1 MLFLKKI
8 SPHKYILAILGLAF
22 VLRVVGIGYGLPSLY
37 NSDEPTIVSQAL
49 SFGAKKSLEPTFLQY
64 PTLYFYFLFFIY
76 GIYFGIGFVLG
87 IFNSALDFGTSFFLD
102 PSGLFLV
109 GRFLSVVLGIFSVW
123 LVFRLGQRFF
133 SKNVALFASLIL
145 SLSFIHVSRSHW
157 ILIEAGLGL
166 MCAWALYLILKYY
179 EKPTI
184 KANVF
189 AGLVC
194 GLAISTKYNAGFIFF
209 PLLLSS
215 ILVYKKDFAKL
226 FMNLGLS
233 VVTLVSGFLLGS
245 PYWVFS
251 FSSFFNSTFKYTFSH
266 VTHGVVGHITD
277 IPFVWPFWELV
288 ANDWTVG
295 FLLIAGFV
303 YVLFAKEKKQILL
316 VSFAL
321 PTFLYVGTWSS
332 ADVHYLIPIFPAL
345 VILAAVFLNDI
356 LAYIR
361 NRNLKI
367 LFATLLFILPLAKIL
382 YYDFGLTQKDTRAFA
397 EKWFESNVSGG
408 SIIGYENYVYGPNL
422 FDPARFFKNKTQS
435 QYLPLELR
443 ERLVEES
450 LRRKTYNLFNFRK
463 DVKRAGLSENIK
475 FKNPYFRELLLNRL
489 PKLSTLKKQ
498 GVEYII
504 ASSDTYQPYF
514 KKRPPKKGTP
524 VWLSFQNGRAFY
536 QSVFTSEELVL
547 LREFQPE
554 FPNLGPTIKIYKFKS
569 EGNESSNQQ

>member
-1 MLFLKKI
+1 MQFFSKI
-8 SPHKYILAILGLAF
+8 SPHKYIFAILGLAF
-22 VLRVVGIGYGLPSLY
+22 ALRFVGIWYGLPSLY

-49 SFGAKKSLEPTFLQY
+49 SFGTRKSLEPTFLQY

-87 IFNSALDFGTSFFLD
+87 IFNSILDFGASFFLD
-102 PSGLFLV
+102 PGGLFLV
-109 GRFLSVVLGIFSVW
+109 GRFLSVVLGTFSVW
-123 LVFRLGQRFF
+123 VIFRLGQRFF
-133 SKNVALFASLIL
+133 SKNVALISSLIL
-145 SLSFIHVSRSHW
+145 AVSFIHVSRSHW
-157 ILIEAGLGL
+157 ILVEAGLGL

-194 GLAISTKYNAGFIFF
+194 GLAISTKYNAGFILI

-215 ILVYKKDFAKL
+215 IFIYKKNVPKL
-226 FMNLGLS
+226 FKNLCLS

-245 PYWVFS
+245 PYWIFS
-251 FSSFFNSTFKYTFSH
+251 FSSFFDSTFKYTFSH

-288 ANDWTVG
+288 SNDWTLG

-303 YVLFAKEKKQILL
+303 YVLFTKEKKQILL

-321 PTFLYVGTWSS
+321 PTFLYVGSWSS

-345 VILAAVFLNDI
+345 VLLAAVFLNDI
-356 LAYIR
+356 LRSIR

-367 LFATLLFILPLAKIL
+367 LFVILLFGLPFAKIL
-382 YYDFGLTQKDTRAFA
+382 YYDFVLTQKDTRAFA
-397 EKWFESNVSGG
+397 EDWFESNVAAG
-408 SIIGYENYVYGPNL
+408 SVIGYENYVYGPNL
-422 FDPARFFKNKTQS
+422 FDPARFFKNKAHS
-435 QYLPLELR
+435 QFLPLELR
-443 ERLVEES
+443 ERLVEAS

-498 GVEYII
+498 GVEFII
-504 ASSDTYQPYF
+504 ASSDTYQHYF

-536 QSVFTSEELVL
+536 QSIFTSDELVL
-547 LREFQPE
+547 VKEFQPE
-554 FPNLGPTIKIYKFKS
+554 FPNLGPTIKIYKFKV
-569 EGNESSNQQ
+569 E

>member
-1 MLFLKKI
+1 MQFFSKI
-8 SPHKYILAILGLAF
+8 SPHKYIFAILGLAF
-22 VLRVVGIGYGLPSLY
+22 ALRFVGIWYGLPSLY

-49 SFGAKKSLEPTFLQY
+49 SFGTRKSLEPTFLQY

-87 IFNSALDFGTSFFLD
+87 IFNSILDFGASFFLD
-102 PSGLFLV
+102 PGGLFLV
-109 GRFLSVVLGIFSVW
+109 GRFLSVVLGTFSVW
-123 LVFRLGQRFF
+123 VIFRLGQRFF
-133 SKNVALFASLIL
+133 SKNVALISSLIL
-145 SLSFIHVSRSHW
+145 AVSFIHVSRSHW

-194 GLAISTKYNAGFIFF
+194 GLAISTKYNAGFILI

-215 ILVYKKDFAKL
+215 IFIYKKNVPKL
-226 FMNLGLS
+226 FKNLCLS

-245 PYWVFS
+245 PYWIFS
-251 FSSFFNSTFKYTFSH
+251 FSSFFDSTFKYTFSH

-277 IPFVWPFWELV
+277 MPFVWPFWELV
-288 ANDWTVG
+288 SNDWTLG

-303 YVLFAKEKKQILL
+303 YVLFTKEKKQILL

-321 PTFLYVGTWSS
+321 PTFLYVGSWSS

-345 VILAAVFLNDI
+345 VLLAAVFLNDI
-356 LAYIR
+356 LRSIR

-367 LFATLLFILPLAKIL
+367 LFVILLFGLPFAKIL
-382 YYDFGLTQKDTRAFA
+382 YYDFVLTQKDTRAFA
-397 EKWFESNVSGG
+397 EDWFESNVAAG
-408 SIIGYENYVYGPNL
+408 SVIGYENYVYGPNL
-422 FDPARFFKNKTQS
+422 FDPARFFKNKAHS
-435 QYLPLELR
+435 QFLPLELR
-443 ERLVEES
+443 ERLVEAS

-498 GVEYII
+498 GVEFII
-504 ASSDTYQPYF
+504 ASSDTYQHYF
-514 KKRPPKKGTP
+514 KKRPPKRGTP

-536 QSVFTSEELVL
+536 QSIFTSEELVL
-547 LREFQPE
+547 VKEFQPE
-554 FPNLGPTIKIYKFKS
+554 FPNLGPTIKIYKFKV
-569 EGNESSNQQ
+569 E

>member
-1 MLFLKKI
+1 MQFFSKI
-8 SPHKYILAILGLAF
+8 SPHKYIFAILGLAF
-22 VLRVVGIGYGLPSLY
+22 ALRFVGIWYGLPSLY

-49 SFGAKKSLEPTFLQY
+49 SFGTRKSLEPTFLQY

-76 GIYFGIGFVLG
+76 GIYFGIGFALG
-87 IFNSALDFGTSFFLD
+87 IFNSILDFGASFFLD
-102 PSGLFLV
+102 PGGLFLV
-109 GRFLSVVLGIFSVW
+109 GRFLSVVLGTFSVW
-123 LVFRLGQRFF
+123 VIFRLGQRFF
-133 SKNVALFASLIL
+133 SKNVALISSLIL
-145 SLSFIHVSRSHW
+145 AVSFIHVSRSHW

-194 GLAISTKYNAGFIFF
+194 GLAISTKYNAGFILI

-215 ILVYKKDFAKL
+215 IFIYKKNVPKL
-226 FMNLGLS
+226 FKNLCLS

-245 PYWVFS
+245 PYWIFS
-251 FSSFFNSTFKYTFSH
+251 FSSFFDSTFKYTFSH

-288 ANDWTVG
+288 SNDWTLG

-303 YVLFAKEKKQILL
+303 YVLFTKEKKQILL

-321 PTFLYVGTWSS
+321 PTFLYVGSWSS

-345 VILAAVFLNDI
+345 VLLAAVFLNDI
-356 LAYIR
+356 LRSIR

-367 LFATLLFILPLAKIL
+367 LFVILLFGLPFAKIL
-382 YYDFGLTQKDTRAFA
+382 YYDFVLTQKDTRAFA
-397 EKWFESNVSGG
+397 EDWFESNVAAG
-408 SIIGYENYVYGPNL
+408 SVIGYENYVYGPNL
-422 FDPARFFKNKTQS
+422 FDPARFFKNKAHS
-435 QYLPLELR
+435 QFLPLELR
-443 ERLVEES
+443 ERLVEAS

-498 GVEYII
+498 GVEFII
-504 ASSDTYQPYF
+504 ASSDTYQHYF

-536 QSVFTSEELVL
+536 QSIFTSDELVL
-547 LREFQPE
+547 VKEFQPE
-554 FPNLGPTIKIYKFKS
+554 FPNLGPTIKIYKFKV
-569 EGNESSNQQ
+569 E

>member
-1 MLFLKKI
+1 MQFFSKI
-8 SPHKYILAILGLAF
+8 SPHKYIFAILGLAF
-22 VLRVVGIGYGLPSLY
+22 ALRFVGIWYGLPSLY

-49 SFGAKKSLEPTFLQY
+49 SFGTRKSLEPTFLQY

-87 IFNSALDFGTSFFLD
+87 IFNSILDFGASFFLD
-102 PSGLFLV
+102 PGGLFLV
-109 GRFLSVVLGIFSVW
+109 GRFLSVVLGTFSVW
-123 LVFRLGQRFF
+123 VIFRLGQRFF
-133 SKNVALFASLIL
+133 SKNVALISSLIL
-145 SLSFIHVSRSHW
+145 AVSFIHVSRSHW

-194 GLAISTKYNAGFIFF
+194 GLAISTKYNAGFILI

-215 ILVYKKDFAKL
+215 IFIYKKNVPKL
-226 FMNLGLS
+226 FKNLCLS

-245 PYWVFS
+245 PYWIFS
-251 FSSFFNSTFKYTFSH
+251 FSSFFDSTFKYTFSH

-277 IPFVWPFWELV
+277 MPFVWPFWELV
-288 ANDWTVG
+288 ANDWTLG

-303 YVLFAKEKKQILL
+303 YVLFTKEKKQILL

-321 PTFLYVGTWSS
+321 PTFLYVGSWSS

-345 VILAAVFLNDI
+345 VLLAAVFLNDI
-356 LAYIR
+356 LRSIR

-367 LFATLLFILPLAKIL
+367 LFVILLFGLPFAKIL
-382 YYDFGLTQKDTRAFA
+382 YYDFVLTQKDTRAFA
-397 EKWFESNVSGG
+397 EDWFESNVAAG
-408 SIIGYENYVYGPNL
+408 SVIGYENYVYGPNL
-422 FDPARFFKNKTQS
+422 FDPARFFKNKAHS
-435 QYLPLELR
+435 QFLPLELR
-443 ERLVEES
+443 ERLVEAS

-498 GVEYII
+498 GVEFII
-504 ASSDTYQPYF
+504 ASSDTYQHYF

-536 QSVFTSEELVL
+536 QSIFTSDELVL
-547 LREFQPE
+547 VKEFQPE
-554 FPNLGPTIKIYKFKS
+554 FPNLGPTIKIYKFKV
-569 EGNESSNQQ
+569 E

>member
-1 MLFLKKI
+1 MQFFSKI
-8 SPHKYILAILGLAF
+8 SPHKYIFAILGLAF
-22 VLRVVGIGYGLPSLY
+22 ALRFVGIWYGLPSLY

-49 SFGAKKSLEPTFLQY
+49 SFGTRKSLEPTFLQY

-87 IFNSALDFGTSFFLD
+87 IFNSILDFGASFFLD
-102 PSGLFLV
+102 PGGLFLV
-109 GRFLSVVLGIFSVW
+109 GRFLSVVLGTFSVW
-123 LVFRLGQRFF
+123 VIFRLGQRFF
-133 SKNVALFASLIL
+133 STNVALISSLIL
-145 SLSFIHVSRSHW
+145 AVSFIHVSRSHW

-194 GLAISTKYNAGFIFF
+194 GLAISTKYNAGFILI

-215 ILVYKKDFAKL
+215 IFIYKKNVQKL
-226 FMNLGLS
+226 FKNLCLS

-245 PYWVFS
+245 PYWIFS
-251 FSSFFNSTFKYTFSH
+251 FSSFFDSTFKYTFSH

-277 IPFVWPFWELV
+277 MPFVWPFWELV
-288 ANDWTVG
+288 SNDWTLG
-295 FLLIAGFV
+295 FLLIAGFI
-303 YVLFAKEKKQILL
+303 YVLFTKEKKQILL

-321 PTFLYVGTWSS
+321 PTFLYVGSWSS

-345 VILAAVFLNDI
+345 VLLAAVFLNDI
-356 LAYIR
+356 LRSIR

-367 LFATLLFILPLAKIL
+367 LFVILLFGLPFAKIL
-382 YYDFGLTQKDTRAFA
+382 YYDFVLTQKDTRAFA
-397 EKWFESNVSGG
+397 EDWFESNVAAG
-408 SIIGYENYVYGPNL
+408 SVIGYENYVYGPNL
-422 FDPARFFKNKTQS
+422 FDPARFFKNKAHS
-435 QYLPLELR
+435 QFLPLELR
-443 ERLVEES
+443 ERLVEAS

-498 GVEYII
+498 GVEFII
-504 ASSDTYQPYF
+504 ASSDTYQHYF

-536 QSVFTSEELVL
+536 QSIFTSEELVL
-547 LREFQPE
+547 VKEFQPE
-554 FPNLGPTIKIYKFKS
+554 FPNLGPTIKIYKFKV
-569 EGNESSNQQ
+569 E

>member
-1 MLFLKKI
+1 MQFFSKI
-8 SPHKYILAILGLAF
+8 SPDKYIFAILGLAF
-22 VLRVVGIGYGLPSLY
+22 ALRFVGIWYGLPSLY

-49 SFGAKKSLEPTFLQY
+49 SFGTRKSLEPTFLQY

-87 IFNSALDFGTSFFLD
+87 IFNSILDFGASFFLD
-102 PSGLFLV
+102 PGGLFLV
-109 GRFLSVVLGIFSVW
+109 GRFLSVVLGTFSVW
-123 LVFRLGQRFF
+123 VIFRLGQRFF
-133 SKNVALFASLIL
+133 SKNVALISSLIL
-145 SLSFIHVSRSHW
+145 AVSFIHVSRSHW
-157 ILIEAGLGL
+157 ILVEAGLGL

-194 GLAISTKYNAGFIFF
+194 GLAISTKYNAGFILI

-215 ILVYKKDFAKL
+215 IFIYKKNVPKL
-226 FMNLGLS
+226 FKNLCLS

-245 PYWVFS
+245 PYWIFS
-251 FSSFFNSTFKYTFSH
+251 FSSFFDSTFKYTFSH

-288 ANDWTVG
+288 SNDWTLG

-303 YVLFAKEKKQILL
+303 YVLFTKEKKQILL

-321 PTFLYVGTWSS
+321 PTFLYVGSWSS

-345 VILAAVFLNDI
+345 VLLAAVFLNDI
-356 LAYIR
+356 LRSIR

-367 LFATLLFILPLAKIL
+367 LFVILLFGLPFAKIL
-382 YYDFGLTQKDTRAFA
+382 YYDFVLTQKDTRAFA
-397 EKWFESNVSGG
+397 EDWFESNVAAG
-408 SIIGYENYVYGPNL
+408 SVIGYENYVYGPNL
-422 FDPARFFKNKTQS
+422 FDPARFFKNKAHS
-435 QYLPLELR
+435 QFLPLELR
-443 ERLVEES
+443 ERLVEAS

-498 GVEYII
+498 GVEFII
-504 ASSDTYQPYF
+504 ASSDTYQHYF

-536 QSVFTSEELVL
+536 QSIFTSDELVL
-547 LREFQPE
+547 VKEFQPE
-554 FPNLGPTIKIYKFKS
+554 FPNLGPTIKIYKFKV
-569 EGNESSNQQ
+569 E

>member
-1 MLFLKKI
+1 MQFFSKI
-8 SPHKYILAILGLAF
+8 SPDKYIFAILGLAF
-22 VLRVVGIGYGLPSLY
+22 ALRFVGIWYGLPSLY

-49 SFGAKKSLEPTFLQY
+49 SFGTRKSLEPTFLQY

-76 GIYFGIGFVLG
+76 GIYFGIGFALG
-87 IFNSALDFGTSFFLD
+87 IFNSILDFGASFFLD
-102 PSGLFLV
+102 PGGLFLV
-109 GRFLSVVLGIFSVW
+109 GRFLSVVLGTFSVW
-123 LVFRLGQRFF
+123 VIFRLGQRFF
-133 SKNVALFASLIL
+133 SKNVALISSLIL
-145 SLSFIHVSRSHW
+145 AVSFIHVSRSHW
-157 ILIEAGLGL
+157 ILVEAGLGL

-194 GLAISTKYNAGFIFF
+194 GLAISTKYNAGFILI

-215 ILVYKKDFAKL
+215 IFIYKKNVPKL
-226 FMNLGLS
+226 FKNLCLS

-245 PYWVFS
+245 PYWIFS
-251 FSSFFNSTFKYTFSH
+251 FSSFFDSTFKYTFSH

-288 ANDWTVG
+288 SNDWTLG

-303 YVLFAKEKKQILL
+303 YVLFTKEKKQILL

-321 PTFLYVGTWSS
+321 PTFLYVGSWSS

-345 VILAAVFLNDI
+345 VLLAAVFLNDI
-356 LAYIR
+356 LRSIR

-367 LFATLLFILPLAKIL
+367 LFVILLFGLPFAKIL
-382 YYDFGLTQKDTRAFA
+382 YYDFVLTQKDTRAFA
-397 EKWFESNVSGG
+397 EDWFESNVAAG
-408 SIIGYENYVYGPNL
+408 SVIGYENYVYGPNL
-422 FDPARFFKNKTQS
+422 FDPARFFKNKAHS
-435 QYLPLELR
+435 QFLPLELR
-443 ERLVEES
+443 ERLVEAS

-498 GVEYII
+498 GVEFII
-504 ASSDTYQPYF
+504 ASSDTYQHYF

-536 QSVFTSEELVL
+536 QSIFTSDELVL
-547 LREFQPE
+547 VKEFQPE
-554 FPNLGPTIKIYKFKS
+554 FPNLGPTIKIYKFKV
-569 EGNESSNQQ
+569 E

>member
-1 MLFLKKI
+1 MKFLSKI
-8 SPHKYILAILGLAF
+8 SSHKYILGILSLAF
-22 VLRVVGIGYGLPSLY
+22 ILRFIGIWYGLPSLY
-37 NSDEPTIVSQAL
+37 NSDEPTMVSEAL

-64 PTLYFYFLFFIY
+64 PTLYSYFLFFIY

-87 IFNSALDFGTSFFLD
+87 IFNSILDFGASFFLD

-109 GRFLSVVLGIFSVW
+109 GRFLSVVLGTLSVW
-123 LVFRLGQRFF
+123 VIFRLGQRFF
-133 SKNVALFASLIL
+133 SKNVALISSLIL
-145 SLSFIHVSRSHW
+145 ALSFVHISRSHW
-157 ILIEAGLGL
+157 VLIEAGLGL

-179 EKPTI
+179 EKPAI

-189 AGLVC
+189 ASLVC
-194 GLAISTKYNAGFIFF
+194 GLAVSTKYNAGFIFI

-215 ILVYKKDFAKL
+215 ILAYKKDFPKL
-226 FMNLGLS
+226 FRNIGLS
-233 VVTLVSGFLLGS
+233 AALLVSGFLLGS
-245 PYWVFS
+245 PYWIFS
-251 FSSFFNSTFKYTFSH
+251 FSSFFDSTFKYTFSH
-266 VTHGVVGHITD
+266 VTYGRVGHITE

-288 ANDWTVG
+288 SNDWTIG

-321 PTFLYVGTWSS
+321 PTFLYVGTWNH

-345 VILAAVFLNDI
+345 AILAGVFLNDI
-356 LAYIR
+356 LRHIR

-367 LFATLLFILPLAKIL
+367 LFAIFLFILPFTKIL

-397 EKWFESNVSGG
+397 EDWFKSNVPGG
-408 SIIGYENYVYGPNL
+408 SVIGYENYVYGPNL
-422 FDPARFFKNKTQS
+422 FDPSRFFKNEAQS
-435 QYLPLELR
+435 RFLPLELR

-463 DVKRAGLSENIK
+463 DVKRAGFSKNIR

-498 GVEYII
+498 GVKYII
-504 ASSDTYQPYF
+504 ASSDTYEHYF
-514 KKRPPKKGTP
+514 KKRPPEKGTP

-547 LREFQPE
+547 LKEFQPK
-554 FPNLGPTIKIYKFKS
+554 FPNFGPTIKIYKFKH
-569 EGNESSNQQ
+569 E

>member
-1 MLFLKKI
+1 MQFFSKI
-8 SPHKYILAILGLAF
+8 SPHKYIFAILGLAF
-22 VLRVVGIGYGLPSLY
+22 ALRFVGIWYGLPSLY

-49 SFGAKKSLEPTFLQY
+49 SFGTRKSLEPTFLQY

-87 IFNSALDFGTSFFLD
+87 IFNSILDFGASFFLD
-102 PSGLFLV
+102 PGGLFLV
-109 GRFLSVVLGIFSVW
+109 GRFLSVVLGTFSVW
-123 LVFRLGQRFF
+123 VIFRLGQRFF
-133 SKNVALFASLIL
+133 STNVALISSLIL
-145 SLSFIHVSRSHW
+145 AVSFIHVSRSHW

-194 GLAISTKYNAGFIFF
+194 GLAISTKYNAGFILI

-215 ILVYKKDFAKL
+215 IFIYKKNVPKL
-226 FMNLGLS
+226 FKNLCLS

-245 PYWVFS
+245 PYWIFS
-251 FSSFFNSTFKYTFSH
+251 FSSFFDSTFKYTFSH

-277 IPFVWPFWELV
+277 MPFVWPFWELV
-288 ANDWTVG
+288 ANDWTLG

-303 YVLFAKEKKQILL
+303 YVLFTKEKKQILL

-321 PTFLYVGTWSS
+321 PTFLYVGSWSS

-345 VILAAVFLNDI
+345 VLLAAVFLNDI
-356 LAYIR
+356 LRSIR

-367 LFATLLFILPLAKIL
+367 LFVILLFSLPFAKIL
-382 YYDFGLTQKDTRAFA
+382 YYDFVLTQKDTRAFA
-397 EKWFESNVSGG
+397 EDWFESNVAAG
-408 SIIGYENYVYGPNL
+408 SVIGYENYVYGPNL
-422 FDPARFFKNKTQS
+422 FDPARFFKNKAHS
-435 QYLPLELR
+435 QFLPLELR
-443 ERLVEES
+443 ERLVEAS

-498 GVEYII
+498 GVEFII
-504 ASSDTYQPYF
+504 ASSDTYQHYF

-536 QSVFTSEELVL
+536 QSIFTSEELVL
-547 LREFQPE
+547 VKEFQPE
-554 FPNLGPTIKIYKFKS
+554 FPNLGPTIKIYKFKV
-569 EGNESSNQQ
+569 E

>member
-1 MLFLKKI
+1 MQFFSKI
-8 SPHKYILAILGLAF
+8 SPHKYIFAILGLAF
-22 VLRVVGIGYGLPSLY
+22 ALRFVGIWYGLPSLY

-49 SFGAKKSLEPTFLQY
+49 SFGTRKSLEPTFLQY

-76 GIYFGIGFVLG
+76 GIYFGIGFALG
-87 IFNSALDFGTSFFLD
+87 IFNSILDFGASFFLD
-102 PSGLFLV
+102 PGGLFLV
-109 GRFLSVVLGIFSVW
+109 GRFLSVVLGTFSVW
-123 LVFRLGQRFF
+123 VIFRLGQRFF
-133 SKNVALFASLIL
+133 SKNVALISSLIL
-145 SLSFIHVSRSHW
+145 AVSFIHVSRSHW
-157 ILIEAGLGL
+157 ILVEAGLGL

-194 GLAISTKYNAGFIFF
+194 GLAISTKYNAGFILI

-215 ILVYKKDFAKL
+215 IFIYKKNVPKL
-226 FMNLGLS
+226 FKNLCLS

-245 PYWVFS
+245 PYWIFS
-251 FSSFFNSTFKYTFSH
+251 FSSFFDSTFKYTFSH

-288 ANDWTVG
+288 SNDWTLG

-303 YVLFAKEKKQILL
+303 YVLFTKEKKQILL

-321 PTFLYVGTWSS
+321 PTFLYVGSWSS

-345 VILAAVFLNDI
+345 VLLAAVFLNDI
-356 LAYIR
+356 LRSIR

-367 LFATLLFILPLAKIL
+367 LFVILLFGLPFAKIL
-382 YYDFGLTQKDTRAFA
+382 YYDFVLTQKDTRAFA
-397 EKWFESNVSGG
+397 EDWFESNVAAG
-408 SIIGYENYVYGPNL
+408 SVIGYENYVYGPNL
-422 FDPARFFKNKTQS
+422 FDPARFFKNKAHS
-435 QYLPLELR
+435 QFLPLELR
-443 ERLVEES
+443 ERLVEAS

-498 GVEYII
+498 GVEFII
-504 ASSDTYQPYF
+504 ASSDTYQHYF

-536 QSVFTSEELVL
+536 QSIFTSDELVL
-547 LREFQPE
+547 VKEFQPE
-554 FPNLGPTIKIYKFKS
+554 FPNLGPTIKIYKFKV
-569 EGNESSNQQ
+569 E

>member
-1 MLFLKKI
+1 MQFLSKI
-8 SPHKYILAILGLAF
+8 SAHKYILGILGLAF
-22 VLRVVGIGYGLPSLY
+22 ILRFVGIWHGLPSLY

-49 SFGAKKSLEPTFLQY
+49 SFGAKKSLEPGFLQY

-76 GIYFGIGFVLG
+76 GIYFAVGFVLG
-87 IFNSALDFGTSFFLD
+87 VFNSTLDFGGSFFLD
-102 PSGLFLV
+102 PTGLFLV
-109 GRFLSVVLGIFSVW
+109 GRFINVALGTFSVW
-123 LVFRLGQRFF
+123 VIFRLGQRFF

-145 SLSFIHVSRSHW
+145 ALSFIHVSRSHW

-194 GLAISTKYNAGFIFF
+194 GLAISTKYNAGFIFI

-215 ILVYKKDFAKL
+215 IFIYKKNFAKL
-226 FMNLGLS
+226 FKNLGLS

-245 PYWVFS
+245 PYWIFS
-251 FSSFFNSTFKYTFSH
+251 FSSFVDSTFKYTFSH

-277 IPFVWPFWELV
+277 VPFVWPFWELV
-288 ANDWTVG
+288 SKDWTVG

-303 YVLFAKEKKQILL
+303 YALFAKEKKQILL

-321 PTFLYVGTWSS
+321 PTILYVATWSS

-345 VILAAVFLNDI
+345 AILAAVFLNEI
-356 LAYIR
+356 LATIR

-367 LFATLLFILPLAKIL
+367 LFAIFLFILPFAKIL
-382 YYDFGLTQKDTRAFA
+382 YFDFGLTQKDTRAFA
-397 EKWFESNVSGG
+397 EEWFESNVPGG
-408 SIIGYENYVYGPNL
+408 SVIGYENYVYGPNL
-422 FDPARFFKNKTQS
+422 FDPSRFFENKAQS
-435 QYLPLELR
+435 RFMPLELR
-443 ERLVEES
+443 ERLVKES

-463 DVKRAGLSENIK
+463 DVKRAGVSENVK
-475 FKNPYFRELLLNRL
+475 FKNPYFRELLQNRL

-504 ASSDTYQPYF
+504 ASSDTYQHYF
-514 KKRPPKKGTP
+514 NRRPPKKGTP

-536 QSVFTSEELVL
+536 QNVFTSEELVL
-547 LREFQPE
+547 LKQFQPDS
-554 FPNLGPTIKIYKFKS
+554 PNLGPTIKIYKFKF
-569 EGNESSNQQ
+569 E

>member
-1 MLFLKKI
+1 MQFFSKI
-8 SPHKYILAILGLAF
+8 SPHKYIFAILGLAF
-22 VLRVVGIGYGLPSLY
+22 ALRFVGIWYGLPSLY

-49 SFGAKKSLEPTFLQY
+49 SFGTRKSLEPTFLQY

-87 IFNSALDFGTSFFLD
+87 IFNSILDFGASFFLD
-102 PSGLFLV
+102 PGGLFLV
-109 GRFLSVVLGIFSVW
+109 GRFLSVVLGTFSVW
-123 LVFRLGQRFF
+123 VIFRLGQRFF
-133 SKNVALFASLIL
+133 SKNVALISSLIL
-145 SLSFIHVSRSHW
+145 AVSFIHVSRSHW

-166 MCAWALYLILKYY
+166 MCAWALFLILKYY

-194 GLAISTKYNAGFIFF
+194 GLAISTKYNAGFILI

-215 ILVYKKDFAKL
+215 IFIYKKNVPKL
-226 FMNLGLS
+226 FKNLCLS

-245 PYWVFS
+245 PYWIFS
-251 FSSFFNSTFKYTFSH
+251 FSSFFDSTFKYTFSH

-277 IPFVWPFWELV
+277 MPFVWPFWELV
-288 ANDWTVG
+288 SNDWTLG

-303 YVLFAKEKKQILL
+303 YVLFTKEKKQILL

-321 PTFLYVGTWSS
+321 PTFLYVGSWSS

-345 VILAAVFLNDI
+345 VLLAAVFLNDI
-356 LAYIR
+356 LRSIR

-367 LFATLLFILPLAKIL
+367 LFVILLFSLPFAKIL
-382 YYDFGLTQKDTRAFA
+382 YYDFVLTQKDTRAFA
-397 EKWFESNVSGG
+397 EDWFESNVAAG
-408 SIIGYENYVYGPNL
+408 SVIGYENYVYGPNL
-422 FDPARFFKNKTQS
+422 FDPARFFKNKAHS
-435 QYLPLELR
+435 QFLPLELR
-443 ERLVEES
+443 ERLVEAS

-498 GVEYII
+498 GVEFII
-504 ASSDTYQPYF
+504 ASSDTYQHYF

-536 QSVFTSEELVL
+536 QSIFTSEELVL
-547 LREFQPE
+547 VKEFQPE
-554 FPNLGPTIKIYKFKS
+554 FPNLGPTIKIYKFKV
-569 EGNESSNQQ
+569 E

>member
-1 MLFLKKI
+1 
-8 SPHKYILAILGLAF
+8 
-22 VLRVVGIGYGLPSLY
+22 
-37 NSDEPTIVSQAL
+37 VSQAL
-49 SFGAKKSLEPTFLQY
+49 SFGTRKSLEPTFLQY

-76 GIYFGIGFVLG
+76 GIYFGIGFALG
-87 IFNSALDFGTSFFLD
+87 IFNSILDFGASFFLD
-102 PSGLFLV
+102 PGGLFLV
-109 GRFLSVVLGIFSVW
+109 GRFLSVVLGTFSVW
-123 LVFRLGQRFF
+123 VIFRLGQRFF
-133 SKNVALFASLIL
+133 SKNVALISSLIL
-145 SLSFIHVSRSHW
+145 AVSFIHVSRSHW

-194 GLAISTKYNAGFIFF
+194 GLAISTKYNAGFILI

-215 ILVYKKDFAKL
+215 IFIYKKNVPKL
-226 FMNLGLS
+226 FKNLCLS

-245 PYWVFS
+245 PYWIFS
-251 FSSFFNSTFKYTFSH
+251 FSSFFDSTFKYTFSH

-288 ANDWTVG
+288 SNDWTLG

-303 YVLFAKEKKQILL
+303 YVLFTKEKKQILL

-321 PTFLYVGTWSS
+321 PTFLYVGSWSS

-345 VILAAVFLNDI
+345 VLLAAVFLNDI
-356 LAYIR
+356 LGYIR

-367 LFATLLFILPLAKIL
+367 LFVILLFSLPFAKIL
-382 YYDFGLTQKDTRAFA
+382 YYDFVLTQKDTRAFA
-397 EKWFESNVSGG
+397 EDWFESNVAAG
-408 SIIGYENYVYGPNL
+408 SVIGYENYVYGPNL
-422 FDPARFFKNKTQS
+422 FDPARFFKNKAHS
-435 QYLPLELR
+435 QFLPLELR
-443 ERLVEES
+443 ERLVEAS

-498 GVEYII
+498 GVEFII
-504 ASSDTYQPYF
+504 ASSDTYQHYF

-536 QSVFTSEELVL
+536 QSIFTSDELVL
-547 LREFQPE
+547 VKEFQPE
-554 FPNLGPTIKIYKFKS
+554 FPNLGPTIKIYKFKV
-569 EGNESSNQQ
+569 E